1 MESCKTCLLYS
12 EHYDNLHRDYNDVGN
27 ESEHFCSMYQDH
39 MPDGVFDG
47 KKPCEFYMEKGES

>member
-47 KKPCEFYMEKGES
+47 KKPCEFYMDKGEQ